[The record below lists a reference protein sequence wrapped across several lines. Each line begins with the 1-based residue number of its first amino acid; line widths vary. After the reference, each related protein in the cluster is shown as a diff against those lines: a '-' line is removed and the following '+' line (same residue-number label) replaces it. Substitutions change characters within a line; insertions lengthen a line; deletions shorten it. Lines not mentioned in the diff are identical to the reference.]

1 MSPTQAIADP
11 ASLSLTEAVA
21 ALKGGRLRAVDLAS
35 AYADRITRAE
45 PSVHAWAWFDRDRM
59 LAAARRSD
67 AQRDAGAALGPLA
80 GAPIGVK
87 DIIATA
93 GVPTRLGSPIFEHN
107 VPAESATCVRLIEAA
122 GGIVQ
127 GKTVTTEFA
136 NRKPGPTTNPWNV
149 LHTPGGSSSGS
160 AAAVAAGF
168 TAAAVGS
175 QTLGST
181 IRPAVYCGVVG
192 YKPSF
197 GLVSR
202 HGVHPLSESL
212 DHVGVLAQTIDDA
225 ALLASCLVGFDPR
238 DPASLPEAASVRLV
252 GGICEPVRPPRLA
265 AVRTAH
271 WAQAELPQQQRFEV
285 DCRALRAAGA
295 AVEFID
301 LPAGFELAN
310 DTAAL
315 IQAVEAARHFG
326 RLRAAKGELMSPDF
340 RGLCDRGAA
349 ISGAD
354 YETALA
360 TQASLRRMLAPVL
373 RDYDAIVTLA
383 AAGEAPLLGASG
395 APTFCSAW
403 SLCGVPALVLP
414 TGLGPH
420 RLPLGIQ
427 LVAAHLADRQLLRV
441 ARWCRSRLDDPGRPA
456 LPC

>member
-1 MSPTQAIADP
+1 MSAAQTIADP
-11 ASLSLTEAVA
+11 ASLSLTA
-21 ALKGGRLRAVDLAS
+21 ALDAMRGGRLLAVDLAS
-35 AYADRITRAE
+35 AYADRIARAE
-45 PSVHAWAWFDRDRM
+45 TLVQAWAWFDRERL
-59 LAAARRSD
+59 LAAARRID
-67 AQRDAGAALGPLA
+67 AQRRRGMLLGALA
-80 GAPIGVK
+80 GAPIGIK

-107 VPAESATCVRLIEAA
+107 VPTASAACVQQIEAA

-136 NRKPGPTTNPWNV
+136 NRKPGPTANPWNL

-181 IRPAVYCGVVG
+181 IRPAAYCGVVG

-202 HGVHPLSESL
+202 RGVHPLSPSL
-212 DHVGVLAQTIDDA
+212 DHVGVLARTIDDA
-225 ALLASCLVGFDPR
+225 ALLASCLIGFDPQ
-238 DPASLPEAASVRLV
+238 DPASLPDAGRLRL
-252 GGICEPVRPPRLA
+252 GGGSDELPRPPRLA

-271 WAQAELPQQQRFEV
+271 WAQAEPSQQQRFEA
-285 DCRALRAAGA
+285 DCGLLRAAGA
-295 AVEFID
+295 AVEFVD
-301 LPAGFELAN
+301 LPAGFERAN
-310 DTAAL
+310 EFAAM

-326 RLRAAKGELMSPDF
+326 ELRATKAEQMSAEF
-340 RGLCDRGAA
+340 RALCDRGAA
-349 ISGAD
+349 IAGAD
-354 YETALA
+354 YDAALA
-360 TQASLRRMLAPVL
+360 AQASLRRALAPLL

-383 AAGEAPLLGASG
+383 AAGEAPPLGASG

-403 SLCGVPALVLP
+403 TLCGVPALVLP
-414 TGLGPH
+414 TGLGPQ
-420 RLPLGIQ
+420 RLPLGLQ

-456 LPC
+456 LPG